1 MATFEEVLEAIRAL
15 QARSSRVVIGISGF
29 GGSGKST
36 LARRLVA
43 AAPGSVRMRGDDF
56 IVPALAAER
65 SGEWSA
71 VERRRLR
78 REVIDPFRAGMP
90 SAFRRYDWSTGELR
104 SAEPLPDAGV
114 LVVDA
119 VGLFHP
125 DLDGSI
131 DLRVWVDLDLELATQ
146 RGKARDR
153 LAGNDHDRLWDEV
166 WVPNERDFAER
177 YRPREAADLRY
188 LASA

>member
-1 MATFEEVLEAIRAL
+1 MATFDEVLGAIRAL
-15 QARSSRVVIGISGF
+15 QDRTPRVVVGVSGF

-36 LARRLVA
+36 LTRRLVA
-43 AAPGSVRMRGDDF
+43 AVPGSVRIRGDDF
-56 IVPALAAER
+56 IVPSLAGER

-78 REVIDPFRAGMP
+78 REVIDPYRASMP
-90 SAFRRYDWSTGELR
+90 GTFRRYDWSTGALR
-104 SAEPLPDAGV
+104 PAEPLPDAGI

-131 DLRVWVDLDLELATQ
+131 DLRVWVDLDLDLATQ
-146 RGKARDR
+146 RGKERDR

-166 WVPNERDFAER
+166 WAPNERDFAER
-177 YRPREAADLRY
+177 YRPRETADLRY
-188 LASA
+188 VDSA

>member
-1 MATFEEVLEAIRAL
+1 MASFHDLVRAADEL
-15 QARSSRVVIGISGF
+15 RSRMPRAVVAISGF
-29 GGSGKST
+29 GGAGKST

-56 IVPALAAER
+56 IVPALAGER

-78 REVIDPFRAGMP
+78 REVIDPFRVGMP
-90 SAFRRYDWSTGELR
+90 STFRRYDWSTGELR

-131 DLRVWVDLDLELATQ
+131 DLRVWVDLHLELATQ

-188 LASA
+188 VASA